1 MTDTADLLVLGGG
14 PAGIQASR
22 MVKAAHPEWRVTMLR
37 PEPASMIYCAI
48 PYVLEGVVPPEKALK
63 ADTLVTGAGIELVR
77 EEAVAVDARAR
88 RVWISGGGELVADRL
103 LLALGARPLVP
114 DLPGVRLGRV
124 ETVKSQADME
134 RILGHLAGGA
144 RRAVVVG
151 AGAIGIEQAIAFRRR
166 GLDVHLV
173 DLADR
178 VLPHMADADT
188 SAPAKAIL
196 EDLGVELH
204 LGSRLVEFLGEERV
218 AGVRL
223 SSGETL
229 PLEEGSDFVVL
240 ALGMRPNVEL
250 LGDQLDL
257 GPDGF
262 VVDDRMR
269 TSVPGVWAAGDCIQ
283 SVSGIDGKPLGGK
296 LATNAVPQA
305 KVAAADILGREAR
318 YPGIFNGVATVVGEL
333 RIGATGFTE
342 SWASKRGFAPVAAAA
357 ELTSRFPMM
366 PGASPVRVK
375 LVADGKAGR
384 LLGGQVTGYEAV
396 AERVD
401 VITLALQRGM
411 TAGELAGLSY
421 SAQPWQTY
429 FPANNPIVAAAAALA
444 EKLEG

>member
-1 MTDTADLLVLGGG
+1 
-14 PAGIQASR
+14 
-22 MVKAAHPEWRVTMLR
+22 
-37 PEPASMIYCAI
+37 
-48 PYVLEGVVPPEKALK
+48 
-63 ADTLVTGAGIELVR
+63 
-77 EEAVAVDARAR
+77 
-88 RVWISGGGELVADRL
+88 L

-144 RRAVVVG
+144 GRAVVVG

-229 PLEEGSDFVVL
+229 PLEEGRDFVVL

-257 GPDGF
+257 GPAGF

-269 TSVPGVWAAGDCIQ
+269 TSGPGVWAAGDCIQ

-333 RIGATGFTE
+333 RIGGTGFTE